1 MKTEYSDCR
10 IVSIRFDDWQVKAI
24 NELACQLR
32 LPRTTIAKRLF
43 GMVLDDVKTGRR
55 IFQEGM

>member
-10 IVSIRFDDWQVKAI
+10 IVSIRFDDWQVAAM
-24 NELACQLR
+24 NNLAVSLG

-43 GMVLDDVKTGRR
+43 GMVLDDVKAGRR
-55 IFQEGM
+55 IFEEGS